1 MIASLVQPALV
12 FGAAASRRP
21 RSGGGFGT
29 AARPEATLAD
39 QMLHLIGKWSLDDD
53 VSKPFITDDVRD
65 ACLVPIE
72 LEWLNDK
79 ICLMEECPVEL
90 PEAFAAAWERVK
102 FQGEGCVTVN
112 GLAAEIRSHSS

>member
-1 MIASLVQPALV
+1 MAPLDQVDHFVTTPYYRPPFS
-12 FGAAASRRP
+12 AAAAGEHPRRP
-21 RSGGGFGT
+21 RGPVDTPG
-29 AARPEATLAD
+29 
-39 QMLHLIGKWSLDDD
+39 
-53 VSKPFITDDVRD
+53 FITDDVRD